1 MSLAATYV
9 QYCTKHLQLKTVHA
23 DFFFLNVMRKSEC
36 LNISQKEF

>member
-23 DFFFLNVMRKSEC
+23 DFFLNVMRKSEC